1 MKMTAHGD
9 FLIELT
15 RFPLLA
21 PMSCYLVR
29 EDDGLTLIDTTIASS
44 AGAIAATAGQLG
56 LPIVRIALTHAHS
69 DHIGGLNR
77 LRERFPGAEVLAGAR
92 EDVSHSRTKPDRLLE
107 HGDRVGSLEV
117 VHSPGHTPGHL
128 AYLDTRD
135 RSLIAGDA
143 FVTRGGLEVVGTA
156 RLLMPFPS
164 WFTWQRPLAVES
176 ARALRALAP
185 SRLAVG
191 HGGVVDAPLSGM
203 ERAIVK
209 AERALAKKQT

>member
-1 MKMTAHGD
+1 MKVTDHGD

-15 RFPLLA
+15 RFPLLT
-21 PMSCYLVR
+21 PMSCYFVR
-29 EDDGLTLIDTTIASS
+29 EDDGLTLIDTTIATS
-44 AGAIAATAGQLG
+44 AGAIAAAAERLG
-56 LPIVRIALTHAHS
+56 LPIARIALTHAHS
-69 DHIGGLNR
+69 DHIGALGR
-77 LRERFPGAEVLAGAR
+77 LHERFPEAEVLAGSR
-92 EDVSHSRTKPDRLLE
+92 EDMSGSRTRPDTLLE

-164 WFTWQRPLAVES
+164 WFTWHRPTAVAS
-176 ARALRALAP
+176 ARVLRALAP

-191 HGGVVDAPLSGM
+191 HGGVVESPLPGM
-203 ERAIVK
+203 DRAIAT
-209 AERALAKKQT
+209 AERAVAKQQA